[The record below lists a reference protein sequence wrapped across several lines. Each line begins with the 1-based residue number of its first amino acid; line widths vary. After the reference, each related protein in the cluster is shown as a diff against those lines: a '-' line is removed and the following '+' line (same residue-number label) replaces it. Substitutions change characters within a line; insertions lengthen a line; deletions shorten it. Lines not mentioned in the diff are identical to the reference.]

1 MRIQQIGIQAKAK
14 TITKQI
20 LHTQSVTRKIQV
32 DKILDPIP
40 QIQVENQ
47 QTSAH
52 FMNDDIHKTLETINQ
67 LKNYCSS
74 SLKDLEIQQKVTLT
88 SDNSSVQDIKLVKPG
103 KQGMKRSMKKNLKK
117 RTMQKIIIPNLIDI
131 GQVFMD
137 LLLFQHDYIEK
148 KKIHATTI
156 DNQLKQSQSI
166 FLQQQAVDKELTK
179 RQKQKQEIMIKIKK
193 TIEQLSKSHSQLAT
207 KEFSNAVR
215 LTLGKNEFMLCQRQK
230 EQQAEKCLKQAN
242 FYEKQSA
249 LQVNQFGFSKL
260 KFQGKQ
266 DLNQQLILEEGHIS
280 STCNAS
286 DINSSNQGQQH
297 DCYQQIIEKV
307 SEQEITLGQQIRS
320 YQYSNSQEEQQ
331 ENNQNIKE
339 NQIQQTLKEE
349 AQYQNQLQ
357 SDQVEQCFKTEQG
370 YQLLDYFE
378 SSAEFIYHNN
388 SGQKKELRADHVNI
402 EHLLQQLTCSNNLK
416 LTSIKIQIVDQ
427 QISIDLTQSQRNN
440 LLNLIKQKKK
450 SQIRRLITTVI
461 FKQHYLLKQG
471 NLLLNKLIF
480 QDVKPKFKEHK
491 KNLIEESHLGQHFD
505 SQQTQPQKQIQ
516 RLKQQISVYDASCS
530 KIFNGHKLLGGG
542 CGRSIISIANPQ
554 EHLKKDEQQKLKN
567 DEFFKESQYLD
578 ESKYSDF
585 MDIYDKYYTKNE
597 TNPKLLENLIRT
609 IVNAL
614 HGQCENIIHLEIRP
628 KVIELINL
636 LINYYMI
643 VIQNN
648 EVKAIQKFIDQTAQQ
663 LKDLKETCFQIRKT
677 YPCLDLYQYF
687 DFLICLNY
695 QRQGIDKIN
704 KGKAFEIAEIILKI
718 VKFGAGFTSIFGMI
732 NTLSTINIQ
741 GIYEDFQKIKQLC
754 ANLFEA
760 SQKTGEQAF
769 NYYTSYSSGTLSN
782 KIQAIW
788 LRKIDSLGNKLR
800 DDQQEIIFYL
810 QQREEVENQ
819 GNDEIILFVYMQLN
833 YLLQKNQK
841 EDNLNQLSKLLKDT
855 KQENLIIDFI
865 NYLQFKTYS
874 NTLFENAKKLLN
886 TMVTSEQFRQL
897 KISLLLKF
905 SQILEQF
912 SDKKQEYHKL
922 MIYLCMTYL
931 QENEISVKIVFKGNQ
946 KMKLFID
953 DIEKYTVE
961 IVNESKQSYQTMK
974 TMIQNEK
981 ELNKIANI
989 IESKEDVVLLL
1000 AKTYVQM
1007 WEASVKQRQESN
1019 KITHKDDV
1027 LLEVIQLYI
1036 KQKVSYLGGYSFFE
1050 DLDNK
1055 NKEEQT
1061 EINDALK
1068 LIIDKFL
1075 IPNFVQPR
1083 EKQLELN
1090 QIAIQ
1095 NLKCTKHSNKNVQ
1108 FIQFNDIINQ
1118 SDSNKPLFYCS
1129 SCFNHD
1135 LRFKSIN
1142 YLMIDQILQE
1152 ADKTIIPK
1160 WPPVNNFQII
1170 SDLINFTSNQS
1181 QFDYLL
1187 SNQQANSLLEH
1198 SSLCK
1203 QFIEKSESQKDK
1215 NTELLQNLLTQANQ
1229 LQSNFNLEY
1238 PNNIKQQLFTF
1249 IDQISFFNEDIAQ
1262 VRSNQSNSNI
1272 QLANISNQNM
1282 NSEFKLTSELIFK
1295 LISNKSNFC
1304 SDEFINELNQSLQ
1317 NLNPLLQ
1324 CYRFHTIFKEN
1335 KEPID
1340 FSKIS
1345 EQRLNLIENYV
1356 KHSINL
1362 ASDNQYENEVKNSL
1376 EIKQMNQIMNS
1387 KMSFLKNELIQEFEK
1402 FFVDVK
1408 PFLKQINFT
1417 NSIIDQNKFDF
1428 FRNLSDENLNDL
1440 FQMAKKR
1447 LFYFSQKLFVTKLN
1461 NQQNNCLVKKN
1472 ENADYEIQ
1480 KLNGNR
1486 NIYVNCISSINLQK
1500 DLKYVFRVQIESFK
1514 EDDQLMIGL
1523 MRNANADSI
1532 VGYDE
1537 MLSCYLNNINQ
1548 SIIKCANYGIYKDLK
1563 GNQFKI
1569 SRDKMIEMRV
1579 YLKEQ
1584 ILEVVDYPN
1593 YEYKLGLEDQYKQ
1606 KLTQYD
1612 DLRFYAGLFN
1622 GGTKIVLRD
1631 AEIVNEFRN

>member
-14 TITKQI
+14 TIAKQI
-20 LHTQSVTRKIQV
+20 SHAQSVTRKRYV
-32 DKILDPIP
+32 DKILDLVP

-52 FMNDDIHKTLETINQ
+52 FMNDDIHKTLENINQ
-67 LKNYCSS
+67 LKNQSSS

-117 RTMQKIIIPNLIDI
+117 MIIQKIIIPNLIYI
-131 GQVFMD
+131 GQVFID

-148 KKIHATTI
+148 KIIHATTI
-156 DNQLKQSQSI
+156 DNLLKQSESI
-166 FLQQQAVDKELTK
+166 FLQQQAVEKELIK
-179 RQKQKQEIMIKIKK
+179 RQKQKQEIMIKIRK
-193 TIEQLSKSHSQLAT
+193 TIEHLLKSHSSLAT

-215 LTLGKNEFMLCQRQK
+215 LTLGKNEFMFCQRQK
-230 EQQAEKCLKQAN
+230 EQQVEKCLKKAK

-249 LQVNQFGFSKL
+249 LQVNQFGFSKQ
-260 KFQGKQ
+260 KFQEKQ
-266 DLNQQLILEEGHIS
+266 DLNQLLILEEGHIS

-286 DINSSNQGQQH
+286 DINSSNQGQQQH
-297 DCYQQIIEKV
+297 DCYKKMIEEV
-307 SEQEITLGQQIRS
+307 SKQEITLARQIRS
-320 YQYSNSQEEQQ
+320 HQYSNSQEEQQ

-339 NQIQQTLKEE
+339 NQIPQTLKEE

-370 YQLLDYFE
+370 YQLLDYFK

-388 SGQKKELRADHVNI
+388 SGQQKELREDLVNI
-402 EHLLQQLTCSNNLK
+402 EHLSQQLTCSNNLK
-416 LTSIKIQIVDQ
+416 LTAIKIQISDQ
-427 QISIDLTQSQRNN
+427 QISIGLTQSQRNI

-471 NLLLNKLIF
+471 NLLQNKLLF

-491 KNLIEESHLGQHFD
+491 KNLIEQSHLGQHFY
-505 SQQTQPQKQIQ
+505 SQQTQPKKQIQ
-516 RLKQQISVYDASCS
+516 RLKQQISVYDANCS
-530 KIFNGHKLLGGG
+530 KIFNGYKLLGGG

-554 EHLKKDEQQKLKN
+554 EYLKEDEQQKLKN

-585 MDIYDKYYTKNE
+585 MDIYHKYYTKNE

-648 EVKAIQKFIDQTAQQ
+648 EVKAIQKFIDQTDQQ
-663 LKDLKETCFQIRKT
+663 LKDLKETCFQIRKA

-687 DFLICLNY
+687 DFLICLNQ

-718 VKFGAGFTSIFGMI
+718 VKFGAGFTSIFGII

-800 DDQQEIIFYL
+800 DEQQEIIFYL

-841 EDNLNQLSKLLKDT
+841 EDNLNSLSKLLKDT

-865 NYLQFKTYS
+865 SYLQFKTYS
-874 NTLFENAKKLLN
+874 TTLFENAKKLLN
-886 TMVTSEQFRQL
+886 IMVASEQFRQL

-905 SQILEQF
+905 SQILEQL

-931 QENEISVKIVFKGNQ
+931 QENEISVKIIFKGNQ

-974 TMIQNEK
+974 NMIQNEK
-981 ELNKIANI
+981 ELNKIANV
-989 IESKEDVVLLL
+989 IESKEDVALLL

-1036 KQKVSYLGGYSFFE
+1036 KQRVSYLGGYSFFE

-1083 EKQLELN
+1083 EKQLQLD
-1090 QIAIQ
+1090 Q
-1095 NLKCTKHSNKNVQ
+1095 SNK
-1108 FIQFNDIINQ
+1108 
-1118 SDSNKPLFYCS
+1118 
-1129 SCFNHD
+1129 
-1135 LRFKSIN
+1135 
-1142 YLMIDQILQE
+1142 
-1152 ADKTIIPK
+1152 
-1160 WPPVNNFQII
+1160 
-1170 SDLINFTSNQS
+1170 
-1181 QFDYLL
+1181 
-1187 SNQQANSLLEH
+1187 
-1198 SSLCK
+1198 
-1203 QFIEKSESQKDK
+1203 QK
-1215 NTELLQNLLTQANQ
+1215 
-1229 LQSNFNLEY
+1229 
-1238 PNNIKQQLFTF
+1238 I
-1249 IDQISFFNEDIAQ
+1249 
-1262 VRSNQSNSNI
+1262 
-1272 QLANISNQNM
+1272 
-1282 NSEFKLTSELIFK
+1282 
-1295 LISNKSNFC
+1295 
-1304 SDEFINELNQSLQ
+1304 
-1317 NLNPLLQ
+1317 
-1324 CYRFHTIFKEN
+1324 
-1335 KEPID
+1335 
-1340 FSKIS
+1340 
-1345 EQRLNLIENYV
+1345 
-1356 KHSINL
+1356 
-1362 ASDNQYENEVKNSL
+1362 
-1376 EIKQMNQIMNS
+1376 
-1387 KMSFLKNELIQEFEK
+1387 
-1402 FFVDVK
+1402 
-1408 PFLKQINFT
+1408 
-1417 NSIIDQNKFDF
+1417 
-1428 FRNLSDENLNDL
+1428 
-1440 FQMAKKR
+1440 
-1447 LFYFSQKLFVTKLN
+1447 
-1461 NQQNNCLVKKN
+1461 
-1472 ENADYEIQ
+1472 
-1480 KLNGNR
+1480 
-1486 NIYVNCISSINLQK
+1486 
-1500 DLKYVFRVQIESFK
+1500 
-1514 EDDQLMIGL
+1514 
-1523 MRNANADSI
+1523 
-1532 VGYDE
+1532 
-1537 MLSCYLNNINQ
+1537 
-1548 SIIKCANYGIYKDLK
+1548 
-1563 GNQFKI
+1563 
-1569 SRDKMIEMRV
+1569 
-1579 YLKEQ
+1579 
-1584 ILEVVDYPN
+1584 
-1593 YEYKLGLEDQYKQ
+1593 
-1606 KLTQYD
+1606 
-1612 DLRFYAGLFN
+1612 
-1622 GGTKIVLRD
+1622 
-1631 AEIVNEFRN
+1631 